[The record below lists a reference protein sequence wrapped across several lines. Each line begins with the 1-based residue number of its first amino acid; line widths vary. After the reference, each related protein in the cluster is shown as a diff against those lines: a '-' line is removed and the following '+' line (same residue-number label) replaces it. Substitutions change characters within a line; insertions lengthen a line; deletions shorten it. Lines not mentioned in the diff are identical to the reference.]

1 MINIMTRQRI
11 SNKTLSNVLV
21 DVVLVSQ
28 SIEKLKEEEECD
40 LRKTRTLPNMLQRY
54 NTFQTFPRKKYFF
67 YDG

>member
-40 LRKTRTLPNMLQRY
+40 LRKIRTLPNMLQRY
-54 NTFQTFPRKKYFF
+54 NTFQTFPRKK
-67 YDG
+67 